1 MTRVRSEGKVDVI
14 VISINMDERQGAEK
28 RYQISEVITSKCNM
42 IHPTTPLY
50 PAVRIKVI
58 GGFITNENTLF
69 KIQLEMSP
77 NICSTFSYSE
87 NE

>member
-1 MTRVRSEGKVDVI
+1 
-14 VISINMDERQGAEK
+14 
-28 RYQISEVITSKCNM
+28 M

-87 NE
+87 NEWKITQYRFFLKI